1 MHDLLIDRA
10 KVQNTQE
17 SRIPHEV
24 EQIVEKKFINSKFTF
39 GQEIVENQH
48 LKEKIDR
55 KKSICKIDD
64 CEECYEDDDF
74 DEGSSKD
81 IVIDASNH

>member
-1 MHDLLIDRA
+1 MQAVLKKTA
-10 KVQNTQE
+10 KVQNSKE

-24 EQIVEKKFINSKFTF
+24 EQRVGRKFINSKFTF
-39 GQEIVENQH
+39 GQEIVDHH
-48 LKEKIDR
+48 LKEKIVS

-64 CEECYEDDDF
+64 CEEWYEDDEF

-81 IVIDASNH
+81 IVIDGSNH